1 MKYINAMTM
10 LLSLIG
16 TFSLIQLGF
25 DYEAQGQGQGLHPAI
40 AGVGSAFLLALGYYA
55 STLIED

>member
-25 DYEAQGQGQGLHPAI
+25 DYEAQGQGLHPAI